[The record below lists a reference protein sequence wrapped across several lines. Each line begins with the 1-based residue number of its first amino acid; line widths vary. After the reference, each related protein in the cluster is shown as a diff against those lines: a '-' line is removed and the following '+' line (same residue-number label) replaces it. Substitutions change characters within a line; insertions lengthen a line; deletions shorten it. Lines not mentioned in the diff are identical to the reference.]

1 MLVTGEIVVRLR
13 LVPSLQEDIAARGG
27 GGRFG
32 GILSKLRNVVLVLS
46 YVLKALKGGTQV
58 NVLTIPIVE
67 SLFWP

>member
-13 LVPSLQEDIAARGG
+13 LVPSLQEEIAARGG

-46 YVLKALKGGTQV
+46 
-58 NVLTIPIVE
+58 
-67 SLFWP
+67 

>member
-46 YVLKALKGGTQV
+46 YH
-58 NVLTIPIVE
+58 
-67 SLFWP
+67 SLFWLCVFFLGEQ